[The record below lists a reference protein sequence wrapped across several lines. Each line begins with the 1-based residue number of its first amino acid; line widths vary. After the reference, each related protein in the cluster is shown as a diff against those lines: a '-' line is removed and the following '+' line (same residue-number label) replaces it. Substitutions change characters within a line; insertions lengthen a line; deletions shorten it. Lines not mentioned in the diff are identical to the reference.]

1 MDDESIRQH
10 LHINILNNSISS
22 TNGKRRL
29 SALVILTLAC
39 VVTVCVV
46 TFAVIALQR
55 GADIENRV
63 NSHETQ
69 LQLVKK
75 LSEKILRT
83 KSNRSSTSRALNPQS
98 SARKHVSPFRSTWK
112 KVQYLIF
119 SGSV

>member
-10 LHINILNNSISS
+10 LHIDILNNSISS
-22 TNGKRRL
+22 TNGNRRL
-29 SALVILTLAC
+29 YALVILTLVC

-46 TFAVIALQR
+46 TFAAIVFER

-75 LSEKILRT
+75 LSEKILHT
-83 KSNRSSTSRALNPQS
+83 KSNSSSTSRALNPQS
-98 SARKHVSPFRSTWK
+98 SARKHASPLRYTSK

-119 SGSV
+119 SGSI